1 MADFQ
6 QRVGAV
12 ILDDDGDQIGGTN
25 GLLTR
30 TLTTGDHPQWK
41 SFMLTDDGLENGDD
55 NAIGN
60 YAAANTQFW
69 HAATEELVVIRM
81 FVHIE
86 DTVGMADADYGNI
99 TGGVTNGVVVRHYA
113 TNGTTIKNTLTA
125 WDTSTSPDGI
135 KTNAE
140 WRANCY
146 DAQINNVGS
155 GNDFLNVRWTFAK
168 AGTPI
173 HLATGERISVLLNDD
188 FSGLIKHQ
196 FIIQGYYAG
205 TWE

>member
-12 ILDDDGDQIGGTN
+12 ILDDDGAQIGGTN

-41 SFMLTDDGLENGDD
+41 SFMLTDDGLDSGDN

-60 YAAANTQFW
+60 YAAAGTQFYYK
-69 HAATEELVVIRM
+69 ATEEVVIVRM
-81 FVHIE
+81 LVHIE

-99 TGGVTNGVVVRHYA
+99 TGGVTNGVIVRHYA
-113 TNGTTIKNTLTA
+113 TDGTTTKNTLTSYY
-125 WDTSTSPDGI
+125 TGVSPVGI
-135 KTNAE
+135 RTNAE
-140 WRANCY
+140 WRAQCY

-155 GNDFLNVRWTFAK
+155 GNDFLNVRWTFTR

-173 HLATGERISVLLNDD
+173 HLATNERLSVLLNDD
-188 FSGLIKHQ
+188 FSGLVKHQ
-196 FIIQGYYAG
+196 FILQGYYAG
-205 TWE
+205 TWD